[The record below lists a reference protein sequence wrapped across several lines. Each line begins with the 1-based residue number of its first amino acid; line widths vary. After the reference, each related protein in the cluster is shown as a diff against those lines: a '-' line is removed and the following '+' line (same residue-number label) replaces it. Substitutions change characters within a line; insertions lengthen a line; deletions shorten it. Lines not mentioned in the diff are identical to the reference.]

1 MTVRPDVAEL
11 LHAGYGDRTIA
22 RRLNVPVPTVERGR
36 AVLALPAG
44 RPGPKATNAPD
55 DLFWRRAQPTDDGHL
70 LWPTYTPRNGAVIKH
85 GGQRHSVHRTAFRIG
100 NQREPE
106 GHVTTGC
113 DRPGCVHPRHVED
126 QRMRN
131 QFNQIFGAAGATS

>member
-36 AVLALPAG
+36 AALALPAG
-44 RPGPKATNAPD
+44 RPGPKPTSSPE
-55 DLFWRRAQPTDDGHL
+55 DLFWRRAQPTSDGHL
-70 LWPTYTPRNGAVIKH
+70 LWPAYNSRHGAVIKH
-85 GGQRHSVHRTAFRIG
+85 GGRRHSVHRIAFRLG
-100 NQREPE
+100 QGREPE
-106 GHVTTGC
+106 GRVTTGC
-113 DRPGCVHPRHVED
+113 NRQGCVHPRCVED

-131 QFNQIFGAAGATS
+131 QFNQIFGEAAA

>member
-1 MTVRPDVAEL
+1 MTVRPDIAEL

-22 RRLNVPVPTVERGR
+22 RRLSIPVSVVERAR
-36 AVLALPAG
+36 TLLHIPPG
-44 RPGPKATNAPD
+44 RPGPKATSRVD

-85 GGQRHSVHRTAFRIG
+85 GGRRHSVHRTAFRIG
-100 NQREPE
+100 NSREPE

-113 DRPGCVHPRHVED
+113 GVEGCVHPRHVED
-126 QRMRN
+126 QRMHN
-131 QFNQIFGAAGATS
+131 QFNQIFGEAAA